1 MCVFLMGVFPGQFPS
16 TTEFFISNED
26 TTELELLMGDIKIY
40 FS

>member
-1 MCVFLMGVFPGQFPS
+1 MGVFPGQLPS
-16 TTEFFISNED
+16 TTEFLISNGD